1 MVGEHIKKV
10 SCGILLFATLVTFS
24 FAGRLFDRVV
34 ASVNGEAILESD
46 LKLGMLFYNSANKQ
60 EVLSKLL
67 DVWLINQFVQGKG
80 LSVQEEILDQNI
92 LRLAQFNNMSLEELQ
107 KELETEG
114 LTLKDLKEFLRR
126 EMIFSQGIYAI
137 LIREVDVSSVEL
149 ALEKYKAGEVVVK
162 RVVDVITVEKE
173 DGQKVLSILEKT
185 RDFEEIA
192 KLLGLNPERLSVERG
207 MLVDS
212 LDKEV
217 WNAKV
222 GDLVFAEDK
231 DHIYIA
237 RVSEIREE
245 YKGKSIEEL
254 REEILLKKLEERKK
268 ELIENLR
275 KRSFIK
281 VVQ

>member
-46 LKLGMLFYNSANKQ
+46 LKLGMLFYNSADKQ
-60 EVLSKLL
+60 EVLSRLL

-80 LSVQEEILDQNI
+80 LSVQEEILDQSI

-173 DGQKVLSILEKT
+173 DGQRVLSILEKT

>member
-10 SCGILLFATLVTFS
+10 SCGILLFATLVTSS
-24 FAGRLFDRVV
+24 FAGRFFDRVV

-46 LKLGMLFYNSANKQ
+46 LKLGMLFYNSADKQ
-60 EVLSKLL
+60 EVLSRLL
-67 DVWLINQFVQGKG
+67 DVWLINQFVQGRG
-80 LSVQEEILDQNI
+80 LSVQEELLDQSI
-92 LRLAQFNNMSLEELQ
+92 LRLAQINNMSLEELQ
-107 KELETEG
+107 KEMETEG
-114 LTLKDLKEFLRR
+114 LTLKDLREFLRR
-126 EMIFSQGIYAI
+126 ELIFSQGIYAI
-137 LIREVDVSSVEL
+137 LIKEVDVSSVEL
-149 ALEKYKAGEVVVK
+149 VLEKYKSGEVVVK
-162 RVVDVITVEKE
+162 RVVDVLILERG

-192 KLLGLNPERLSVERG
+192 KLLGLKPERLSVERG

-217 WNAKV
+217 WSAKV

>member
-10 SCGILLFATLVTFS
+10 SCGILLFATLTTFS
-24 FAGRLFDRVV
+24 FGKLFDRVV
-34 ASVNGEAILESD
+34 ASVNGEAVLESD
-46 LKLGMLFYNSANKQ
+46 LKLGMLFYNSADKQ
-60 EVLSKLL
+60 EVLSRLL

-80 LSVQEEILDQNI
+80 LSVQEEVLDQSI

>member
-10 SCGILLFATLVTFS
+10 SCGILLFATLVTSS

-46 LKLGMLFYNSANKQ
+46 LKLGMLFYNSADKQ
-60 EVLSKLL
+60 EVLSRLL

>member
-80 LSVQEEILDQNI
+80 LSVQEEVLDQSI

>member
-1 MVGEHIKKV
+1 MVGEHIKKL
-10 SCGILLFATLVTFS
+10 SCGILLFATLVTSS
-24 FAGRLFDRVV
+24 FAGRFFDRVV

-46 LKLGMLFYNSANKQ
+46 LKLGMLFYNSADKQ
-60 EVLSKLL
+60 EVLSRLL
-67 DVWLINQFVQGKG
+67 DVWLINQFVQGRG
-80 LSVQEEILDQNI
+80 LSVQEELLDQSI
-92 LRLAQFNNMSLEELQ
+92 LRLAQINNMSLEELQ
-107 KELETEG
+107 KEMETEG
-114 LTLKDLKEFLRR
+114 LTLKDLREFLRR
-126 EMIFSQGIYAI
+126 ELIFSQGIYAI
-137 LIREVDVSSVEL
+137 LIKEVDVSSVEL
-149 ALEKYKAGEVVVK
+149 VLEKYKSGEVVVK
-162 RVVDVITVEKE
+162 RVVDVLILERG

-192 KLLGLNPERLSVERG
+192 KLLGLKPERLSVERG

-217 WNAKV
+217 WSAKV

>member
-46 LKLGMLFYNSANKQ
+46 LKLGMLFYNSADKQ
-60 EVLSKLL
+60 EVLSRLL

-80 LSVQEEILDQNI
+80 LSVQEEILDQSI

-245 YKGKSIEEL
+245 YKGKSVEEL

>member
-46 LKLGMLFYNSANKQ
+46 LKLGMLFYNSADKQ
-60 EVLSKLL
+60 EVLSRLL

-80 LSVQEEILDQNI
+80 LSVQEEVLDQSI

-173 DGQKVLSILEKT
+173 DGQRVLSILEKT

>member
-10 SCGILLFATLVTFS
+10 SCGILLFATLVASS

-46 LKLGMLFYNSANKQ
+46 LKLGMLFYNSADKQ
-60 EVLSKLL
+60 EVLSRLL

-80 LSVQEEILDQNI
+80 LSVQEEILDQSI

-173 DGQKVLSILEKT
+173 DGQRVLSILEKT

-245 YKGKSIEEL
+245 YKGKSVEEL

>member
-60 EVLSKLL
+60 EVLSRLL

>member
-10 SCGILLFATLVTFS
+10 SCGILLFATLVTSS

-60 EVLSKLL
+60 EVLSRLL

-80 LSVQEEILDQNI
+80 LSVQEEILDQSI

-245 YKGKSIEEL
+245 YKGKSVEEL

>member
-46 LKLGMLFYNSANKQ
+46 LKLGMLFYNSADKQ
-60 EVLSKLL
+60 EVLSRLL

-222 GDLVFAEDK
+222 GDLVFAEDE

-237 RVSEIREE
+237 RVFEIREE

>member
-46 LKLGMLFYNSANKQ
+46 LKLGMLFYNSADKQ
-60 EVLSKLL
+60 EVLSRLL

-80 LSVQEEILDQNI
+80 LSVQEEILDQSI

-173 DGQKVLSILEKT
+173 DGQRVLSILEKT

-245 YKGKSIEEL
+245 YKGKSVEEL

>member
-46 LKLGMLFYNSANKQ
+46 LKLGMLFYNSADKQ
-60 EVLSKLL
+60 EVLSRLL

-80 LSVQEEILDQNI
+80 LSVQEEILDQSI

>member
-1 MVGEHIKKV
+1 
-10 SCGILLFATLVTFS
+10 
-24 FAGRLFDRVV
+24 
-34 ASVNGEAILESD
+34 
-46 LKLGMLFYNSANKQ
+46 
-60 EVLSKLL
+60 
-67 DVWLINQFVQGKG
+67 
-80 LSVQEEILDQNI
+80 
-92 LRLAQFNNMSLEELQ
+92 
-107 KELETEG
+107 
-114 LTLKDLKEFLRR
+114 
-126 EMIFSQGIYAI
+126 MIFSQGIYAI

-173 DGQKVLSILEKT
+173 DGQRVLSILEKT

-245 YKGKSIEEL
+245 YKGKSVEEL

>member
-46 LKLGMLFYNSANKQ
+46 LKLGMLFYNSADKQ
-60 EVLSKLL
+60 EVLSRLL

-80 LSVQEEILDQNI
+80 LSVQEEVLDQSI